1 MKLDDDISILKEK
14 YQTFKNSKKQFDL
27 TRGRPSS
34 EQLDL
39 SNNLETI
46 MKGDFFQDKVDTR
59 NYGLLEGLPSARKLA
74 SWVLNSDPA
83 NIFVNGTSSLTLLG
97 HYLHSLIFHGDG
109 NNMPW
114 KDIHKVSFLCLVPG
128 YDRHFSM
135 LEKLDIKM
143 IPVPLVGDGPD
154 LDLIENLLE
163 TDETIRG
170 IICVPKHSNP
180 TGDIF
185 SAEKIKA
192 LANIK
197 KDNFKVIFDNAY
209 AVHDFHKSKKL
220 PDIEK
225 IFIEHDNHDS
235 LVMLGSTSKISLA
248 GSGLAF
254 MSLSPNGMK
263 NFIDYFSK
271 FSLGSDKV
279 NQARH
284 ARIFNSKK
292 ALNEHMSK
300 LAKIIKPKFD
310 LVQEKLNT
318 LPKGIAK
325 WTKPTGGYF
334 VSFDS
339 LTGRASKIHSLCQEA
354 GLKLTPLGATFPYGK
369 DLENKNIRIAPTQV
383 ELGELSKAMDLF
395 CLCVL
400 LAEGLN
406 QE

>member
-1 MKLDDDISILKEK
+1 M
-14 YQTFKNSKKQFDL
+14 DL

-39 SNNLETI
+39 SGNLENI
-46 MKGDFFQDKVDTR
+46 LKGDFFQDKVDIR

-74 SWVLNSDPA
+74 GWILNSDPK
-83 NIFVNGTSSLTLLG
+83 NILVNGTSSLTLLG
-97 HYLHSLIFHGDG
+97 HYLQSLIFHGDG
-109 NNMPW
+109 KIPW
-114 KDIHKVSFLCLVPG
+114 KDLRKISFLCPVPG

-135 LEKLDIKM
+135 LEKLGIKM
-143 IPVPLVGDGPD
+143 IPVPLTGNGPD
-154 LDLIENLLE
+154 LELIKNLLE
-163 TDETIRG
+163 TDETIKG
-170 IICVPKHSNP
+170 ILCVPKHSNP
-180 TGDIF
+180 TGETYSQEVIEEL
-185 SAEKIKA
+185 AKIK
-192 LANIK
+192 K
-197 KDNFKVIFDNAY
+197 EDFKIIFDNAY
-209 AVHDFHKSKKL
+209 AVHDFSKSKKL
-220 PDIEK
+220 PNIEQT
-225 IFIEHDNHDS
+225 FIKNNSHKS

-254 MSLSPNGMK
+254 MSLSPENMS

-300 LAKIIKPKFD
+300 LAKIIKPKFE